1 MYVSPAVGGCHRNSF
16 YNCNYRV
23 TSGINKLIIISLI
36 TWSCIQFSFLVP

>member
-16 YNCNYRV
+16 YNCSYRV